1 MNLHIDFET
10 YCSLDLAK
18 VGAYNYTEHDSFE
31 ILLMAY
37 KIDRRE
43 VEIVDL
49 TTEQLPE
56 FIAVLL
62 FNCDVKILAHNAN
75 FERLCLK
82 NGLGIDIPAERFE
95 CSMVKAAYC
104 GLPLDLD
111 RVSSVLRLDQTKAAG
126 AHLINYF
133 CKPCKPTK
141 TNGGRTR
148 NLPEHAPAKWAE
160 FIEYC
165 KQDVRTESA
174 IVERL
179 AKYKLPAQEKDLYCL
194 DQRINDRGVK
204 VERELVI
211 NAIEIND
218 VAREHATARYRDIT
232 NIDKPNS
239 LPQFKRWLSERLG
252 YAVEDA
258 TKSAVTELL
267 THELGKEVRDVLII
281 RQLLGKT
288 SIAKYVAMLNIAS
301 PYNDI
306 ARGLFQF
313 YGANRTGRWAGRAI
327 QLQNLPQNHFK
338 GNEMQLC
345 REALIA
351 GEYDFLELLFSSVPA
366 MLSQLIRAAFIPYSA
381 DEVFHVADYSAIE
394 ARVISW
400 LAGEKWRMDVFATT
414 GKIYEASAARMFKV
428 PVESISKDSEER
440 KKGKVAELALGYQ
453 GGVGALDKMGAEAMG
468 LSEKEKKEI
477 VRVWR
482 AASPSI
488 VQMWG
493 AFERAAVKSVR
504 ELTIVQTEYKGVVF
518 ACDGECLTI
527 QLPSKRKLHYY
538 KPRLATN
545 AFGNEGVQYYTL
557 DQEKKTWG
565 LTDTYGGKLTE
576 NIVQA
581 ISRDILAQAM
591 LRLDGAGYKI
601 AIHVHDEVV
610 VSAPRSTAKHD
621 LDDICEIMS
630 QPVSWAQGLILTA
643 DGFTTD
649 YYKKD

>member
-10 YCSLDLAK
+10 YCSADLTE
-18 VGAYNYTEHDSFE
+18 VGAYNYTEHPDFE

-43 VEIVDL
+43 VEIIDL
-49 TTEQLPE
+49 TAEQIPDYITE
-56 FIAVLL
+56 ILL
-62 FNCDVKILAHNAN
+62 DDSVKILAHNAN
-75 FERLCLK
+75 FERLCIK
-82 NGLGIDIPAERFE
+82 NGLGIDLPAERFE
-95 CSMVKAAYC
+95 CSLVKSAYC

-111 RVSSVLRLDQTKAAG
+111 RVSNVLRLSQTKASG
-126 AHLINYF
+126 THLINYF

-141 TNGGRTR
+141 VNGGRTR
-148 NLPEHAPAKWAE
+148 NLPEHAPAKWEE
-160 FIEYC
+160 FKEYC

-174 IVERL
+174 IVDKL
-179 AKYKLPAQEKDLYCL
+179 SKYKLPSRESALYCL

-204 VERELVI
+204 IDRQLGI
-211 NAIEIND
+211 NAVEINEI
-218 VAREHATARYRDIT
+218 AREQATLRYNEIT
-232 NIDKPNS
+232 GIDNPNS

-267 THELGKEVRDVLII
+267 NQDLSKEVRDVLRI
-281 RQLLGKT
+281 RQILGKT
-288 SIAKYVAMLNIAS
+288 SIAKYVAMLNVAD
-301 PYNDI
+301 PENDI

-338 GNEMQLC
+338 GNEMELC
-345 REALIA
+345 REALRE
-351 GEYDFLELLFSSVPA
+351 GEYGFLEILFSSVPA
-366 MLSQLIRAAFIPYSA
+366 MLSQLIRAAFIPYSS

-400 LAGEKWRMDVFATT
+400 LASEKWRMNVFATT
-414 GKIYEASAARMFKV
+414 GKIYEASAARMFKI
-428 PVESISKDSEER
+428 PIESITKDSEER

-453 GGVGALDKMGAEAMG
+453 GSVGALDKMGAEAMG
-468 LSEKEKKEI
+468 LSDEEKKKI
-477 VRVWR
+477 VKMWR
-482 AASPSI
+482 AASPNI
-488 VQMWG
+488 VKMWRD
-493 AFERAAVKSVR
+493 FENAAVKCVR
-504 ELTIVQTEYKGVVF
+504 EQTMVFTDYKGVIF
-518 ACDGECLTI
+518 NCDGEYMTI
-527 QLPSKRKLHYY
+527 QLPSGRELYYY

-545 AFGNEGVQYYTL
+545 NFDNEGVQYYTL

-581 ISRDILAQAM
+581 ISRDLLAEAM
-591 LRLDGAGYKI
+591 LRLDQFGYNI

-610 VSAPRSTAKHD
+610 ISAPRQNAKND
-621 LDDICEIMS
+621 LESICEIMS
-630 QPVSWAQGLILTA
+630 QPVSWAGGLILTA